1 MQKNKW
7 RNRLGLCLAMFMLL
21 WGIMGTE
28 LLEASAASSMY
39 YPMVD
44 GFADKN
50 TLKGIQGKMDA
61 TEYGISHTLFN
72 LNMNDCIFPAEHSF
86 VTKGYISPFVFEGQE
101 YYFLLPDRY
110 YRWIKNANQ
119 NNISV
124 SMVFLLAYNCTE
136 SSYKNDYIF
145 QPELYYNPAASTA
158 NYYAP
163 ATTQEASQIYRAF
176 FSWICE
182 ECVKH
187 QMHIDNFIL
196 GNEANVPN
204 QWNYTGTTDP
214 ATNAAAY
221 ANAFYNMYSAVRQYT
236 TLSRCSIAI
245 DHTWQFNY
253 DGQAIAA
260 KDFLDRVIQNL
271 NTKETDID
279 WCVSCHLYPAVLYET
294 NIWTPTSH
302 SGVVY
307 NAKNDSAWF
316 IDGNNLSIMTN
327 YIKNRYGEQHRIMLT
342 EQGFTDYCGEEWQ
355 AAALAYSYYA
365 AMYDPM
371 VDCFILN
378 IADERAADS
387 RLNFS
392 LDGKLAG
399 EIYRK
404 IGTANTA
411 DQQWISS
418 TVLPIMG
425 YTSWDGLVPNYGQTV
440 TRYTKPNPL
449 LDIDE
454 EQVSAFITRLYEKT
468 LGRTPDEEG
477 LEYWLE
483 NLRWSRTSGTTTAY
497 GFFFSDEFQ
506 NKNYSD
512 EEYIETLYEVM
523 MDRASDPSGKAY
535 WLEFLQGGV
544 SRICI
549 FNGFAQSPEFGEI
562 CTNFGIQRGE
572 AVAVT
577 GRDRNK
583 QLTMFV
589 SRLYTKALEREYD
602 PDGLDYWC
610 NRICDGVCTIDEAS
624 TDGFFHSEE
633 FQAKNLNNE
642 AYITTLYHTFFD
654 REPDASGFA
663 YWLYRLENGSYN
675 RDAVLAGF
683 SNSPEFAALKAD
695 FGL

>member
-1 MQKNKW
+1 MQRNK
-7 RNRLGLCLAMFMLL
+7 RRSRLCLYLAIFMLL
-21 WGIMGTE
+21 WGIIGAGT
-28 LLEASAASSMY
+28 LETAAAGSLY
-39 YPMVD
+39 YPSVD
-44 GFADKN
+44 GFAGKN
-50 TLKGIQGKMDA
+50 TLKGIQGKTDA

-110 YRWIKNANQ
+110 YRWIQNANQ

-163 ATTQEASQIYRAF
+163 ATTPEASDIYRAF

-182 ECVKH
+182 ECVKY

-214 ATNAAAY
+214 AINTTAY
-221 ANAFYNMYSAVRQYT
+221 ADAFYNMYSAVRQYT
-236 TLSRCSIAI
+236 SLSRCSIAI

-260 KDFLDRVIQNL
+260 KDFLDRVVQRL
-271 NTKETDID
+271 STKAADID
-279 WCVSCHLYPAVLYET
+279 WCISCHLYPSVLYET
-294 NIWTPTSH
+294 NIWVPTSH

-307 NAKNDSAWF
+307 NAKNENAWF
-316 IDGNNLSIMTN
+316 IDGNNLSVMTN

-342 EQGFTDYCGEEWQ
+342 EQGFTDYMGTDYQ

-392 LDGKLAG
+392 LDNKLAG

-411 DQQWISS
+411 DQQWISD

-425 YTSWDGLVPNYGQTV
+425 HSSWEELVPNYGQAV
-440 TRYTKPNPL
+440 NRYTKPSPL

-468 LGRTPDEEG
+468 LGRTPEEEG

-506 NKNYSD
+506 NMNLSD
-512 EEYIETLYEVM
+512 EDYIETLYEVM

-544 SRICI
+544 GRVAI
-549 FNGFAQSPEFGEI
+549 FNGFAQSTEFGDI
-562 CTNFGIQRGE
+562 CTEFGIQRGD
-572 AVAVT
+572 AVEVT
-577 GRDRNK
+577 GRDRNM

-589 SRLYTKALEREYD
+589 SRLYTKALDRKYD
-602 PDGLDYWC
+602 PVGLDYWC

-624 TDGFFHSEE
+624 TDGFFHSGE
-633 FQAKNLNNE
+633 FQAKNLSNE
-642 AYITTLYHTFFD
+642 DYITTLYHTFFD
-654 REPDASGFA
+654 REPDASGFE
-663 YWLYRLENGSYN
+663 YWLYRLETGSYN

-683 SNSPEFAALKAD
+683 SNSPEFAALKAG